1 MPTDQIKQEVGRFY
15 DQVGWQQE
23 SNGLYQNAQY
33 EDLRA
38 VSAEYIARAHARVG
52 AHLAP
57 TGEYLLDAG
66 SGPVQYEAYLAYSA
80 GYHKRVC
87 MDLSHV
93 ALVEARKRLGEHG
106 FYVVGDIAQLPFKH
120 EAFDGIVALHTIH
133 HLPVA
138 EKPDCYQ
145 GLFECLRPGR
155 SMVTVDGWNG
165 HGLNGLSD
173 LIIRVADRLKRGK
186 TKSVPTVQSAVNS
199 TSSSSSTKTEGPAGT
214 FVIKNNAR
222 WFKQA
227 LTGKLPFKIYPWR
240 SVSVHWLRSVIPDN
254 AKGKRWLNRLYRLE
268 NRFPRFFGE
277 NGQYPLIVISK
288 PDRAASGPMKE

>member
-1 MPTDQIKQEVGRFY
+1 MVTDQVKEEVGRFY

-33 EDLRA
+33 EDLRPVA
-38 VSAEYIARAHARVG
+38 AEYVARAHARVG
-52 AHLAP
+52 EHLAP
-57 TGEYLLDAG
+57 TGQYLLDAG

-80 GYHKRVC
+80 GYQKRVC

-93 ALVEARKRLGEHG
+93 ALVEARKRLGDHG
-106 FYVVGDIAQLPFKH
+106 FYVVADIAHLPFKH

-138 EKPDCYQ
+138 EKPSCYQ
-145 GLFECLRPGR
+145 GLYDCLKPGC
-155 SMVTVDGWNG
+155 SMVTVDGWHE
-165 HGLNGLSD
+165 HGLGWLWA
-173 LIIRVADRLKRGK
+173 LMIRVADRRKRGK
-186 TKSVPTVQSAVNS
+186 TKPAPASQRA
-199 TSSSSSTKTEGPAGT
+199 TSLASPTKTEGPAGT

-227 LTGKLPFKIYPWR
+227 LGGKLPFIIYPWR
-240 SVSVHWLRSVIPDN
+240 SVSVHWLRSVIPDST
-254 AKGKRWLNRLYRLE
+254 AGKRWLDRLYRLE
-268 NRFPRFFGE
+268 TRFPRFFGE

-288 PDRAASGPMKE
+288 PGRIESGATKE

>member
-38 VSAEYIARAHARVG
+38 VSAEYVARAHARVG
-52 AHLAP
+52 EHLAP
-57 TGEYLLDAG
+57 TGQYLLDAG

-80 GYHKRVC
+80 GYQKRVC

-93 ALVEARKRLGEHG
+93 ALVEARKRLGHNG

-120 EAFDGIVALHTIH
+120 EAFDAIVALHTIH

-138 EKPDCYQ
+138 EKSACYQ
-145 GLFECLRPGR
+145 GLYDCLKPGR
-155 SMVTVDGWNG
+155 SMVTVDGWHE
-165 HGLNGLSD
+165 HGLGWLWA
-173 LIIRVADRLKRGK
+173 LMIRVADRLKRGK
-186 TKSVPTVQSAVNS
+186 TQSVPAAKKADNS
-199 TSSSSSTKTEGPAGT
+199 ESSSKTNGPAGT
-214 FVIKNNAR
+214 FVIKNSAI

-227 LTGKLPFKIYPWR
+227 LGGKLPFKIYPWR

-254 AKGKRWLNRLYRLE
+254 AAGKRWLDRLYQLE
-268 NRFPRFFGE
+268 TRFPRFFGE

-288 PDRAASGPMKE
+288 PTPIYRGVTKE

>member
-15 DQVGWQQE
+15 DQIGWQHE

-33 EDLRA
+33 EDLRE
-38 VSAEYIARAHARVG
+38 VSSEYVARAHARVG
-52 AHLAP
+52 EHLAP
-57 TGEYLLDAG
+57 SGQYLLDAG

-80 GYHKRVC
+80 GYQHRVC

-93 ALVEARKRLGEHG
+93 ALIEARKRLGEHG
-106 FYVVGDIAQLPFKH
+106 FYVVADIAQLPFKR

-138 EKPDCYQ
+138 EKPDCYL
-145 GLFECLRPGR
+145 GLYACLKPGR
-155 SMVTVDGWNG
+155 SMVTVDGWNE
-165 HGLNGLSD
+165 HGLGWLSA
-173 LIIRVADRLKRGK
+173 LMIRVADRRKRGK
-186 TKSVPTVQSAVNS
+186 LKTVPTTHYVA
-199 TSSSSSTKTEGPAGT
+199 SSERSPKTAGPAGT

-227 LTGKLPFKIYPWR
+227 LKGKLPFKIYPWR

-254 AKGKRWLNRLYRLE
+254 ARGKRWLDRLYRLE
-268 NRFPRFFGE
+268 TRFPRFFGE

-288 PDRAASGPMKE
+288 PAPIYRGITKE